1 MDAVIKCD
9 NLSKW
14 YGKILGISE
23 ITLDLK
29 KGIYGLLGPNGAGK
43 STFLKILSGQLKQSL
58 GNVTIFNERVFNN
71 NKLFEKIGYCAEYDS
86 FYSYTTGYEFIEFIA
101 KLHGIGGEKLGK
113 ECLNALE
120 LTGMTGRMNDKI
132 NTYSLGM
139 RQRLK
144 LSASLV
150 NNGDLLILDEPL
162 RGIDPLWRLKIINL
176 IKETGKN
183 DKTILVSSHI
193 LPEIEAMTEEII
205 LIHQGKVFANGNID
219 EIRSLLDS
227 HPHQI
232 SIKSNEYRQIAKDF
246 INKDFILKIEFIDN
260 DRKVTFETKNRN
272 LFFSMLT
279 DYIVENKVEIEEL
292 TSPDSNLQAVFDYV
306 VGRKS

>member
-1 MDAVIKCD
+1 MSYSVYCN

-23 ITLDLK
+23 ISLELG
-29 KGIYGLLGPNGAGK
+29 KGVYGLLGPNGAGK

-58 GNVTIFNERVFNN
+58 GEVKIFNESVFNN
-71 NKLFEKIGYCAEYDS
+71 NKLFKKIGYCAEYDS
-86 FYSYTTGYEFIEFIA
+86 FYSSITGYEFIEFIA
-101 KLHGIGGEKLGK
+101 KLHGIKGK
-113 ECLNALE
+113 ELKKNCLDALE
-120 LTGMTGRMNDKI
+120 LTGMMNRMNDLI

-150 NNGDLLILDEPL
+150 NRGDLLILDEPL

-176 IKETGKN
+176 IRELGKE
-183 DKTILVSSHI
+183 DKTVIVSSHI
-193 LPEIEAMTEEII
+193 LPEIESMTDEII

-219 EIRSLLDS
+219 EIRNLLDS

-232 SIKSNEYRQIAKDF
+232 SIVSNKYRKIAKDF
-246 INKDFILKIEFIDN
+246 VDKSFILEVDFDDEHN
-260 DRKVTFETKNRN
+260 KVVFQTKNRN
-272 LFFSMLT
+272 EFFSILT
-279 DYIVENKVEIEEL
+279 DYIVDNEIEIDEL
-292 TSPDSNLQAVFDYV
+292 SSPDSNLQSVFEYV
-306 VGRKS
+306 VGGKS